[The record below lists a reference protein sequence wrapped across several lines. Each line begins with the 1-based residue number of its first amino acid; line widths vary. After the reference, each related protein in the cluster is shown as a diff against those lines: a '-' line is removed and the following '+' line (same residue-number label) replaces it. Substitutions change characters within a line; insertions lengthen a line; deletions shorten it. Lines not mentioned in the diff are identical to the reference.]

1 MPDTNKVFQ
10 TRIQLKYDTYENWI
24 AADPILKKGEMAIAT
39 IPKGNTTSK
48 LQNLPN
54 VVLKIGDGTSR
65 YSILPFVSGLAADV
79 YGWAKAET
87 KPSYTASEITG
98 LQDAIEQYSDY
109 DTNTQYRIVQV
120 VDEKKVAIPGKYQLQ
135 SKELSGDW
143 QNVTDPEGNTD
154 SLIDVTDAFGR
165 IATLETT
172 IEGLT
177 GGAGSIASQIDAAI
191 KKLNATISNRTNEN
205 AVNADGL
212 DVTIVQENGTLKSV
226 TATIKEG
233 TYDAAGAASA
243 VLGKDTDAVGAATVH
258 GANKAAAA
266 AQAKAEEAA
275 TAAAQ
280 EVTDRE
286 AAIARLSYT
295 GYDAGVADNSET
307 ISFVGEISE
316 ANGVVSATRRD
327 LKFKTAYNS
336 ENNKVATEADVKAVV
351 DKFSKSLTYKGMLDE
366 LPTDVSGYKAGDVII
381 VKTLEYIFDG
391 TKFDQ
396 FGDEGIA
403 DAVKTSLTSDPQPG
417 ATNKTITSIV
427 QTNGMVTAT
436 YDEISISGD
445 QVKLDKEGGTPG
457 EKETLTERL
466 TSIKKGASA
475 EVTALA
481 QRVNANAAAIET
493 LNGGVEV
500 ANSVDKKINDKV
512 VSLVSTVSQDAAKAN
527 GQLALTIV
535 QENGTLKS
543 VSGSIKAGTYDVAGA
558 AATVL
563 GKDTDTAENKT
574 VYGAFAAAATAQTS
588 ADNAASAITKLTSD
602 GAVAT
607 ETQPNGQFGV
617 LTQVRQTNGA
627 ISKGAEVMLHKVAA
641 SGKINDLDQE
651 IGANNKPVW
660 IVFDCGSATE
670 VM

>member
-39 IPKGNTTSK
+39 IPEGNTTSK

-54 VVLKIGDGTSR
+54 VVLKIGDGASK

-79 YGWAKAET
+79 YNWAKADT
-87 KPSYTASEITG
+87 KPSYAASEITG
-98 LQDAIEQYSDY
+98 LQAAIEQYSDY
-109 DTNTQYRIVQV
+109 DTNTQYRIVQAV
-120 VDEKKVAIPGKYQLQ
+120 NEKKVAIPGKYQLQ
-135 SKELSGDW
+135 SKELDGDW
-143 QNVTDPEGNTD
+143 QNVTD

-172 IEGLT
+172 VEGLT

-191 KKLNATISNRTNEN
+191 KKLHATVSNRTDEN

-233 TYDAAGAASA
+233 TYDAAGAA
-243 VLGKDTDAVGAATVH
+243 ATVKGKSTDTAAENTVF
-258 GANKAAAA
+258 GAKAAAAA

-280 EVTDRE
+280 EVTDRK
-286 AAIARLSYT
+286 AAITNLSYT
-295 GYDAGVADNSET
+295 GYDAGVADKSEI

-316 ANGVVSATRRD
+316 ANGIVSATKRD

-351 DKFSKSLTYKGMLDE
+351 DQFSKSLTYKGMLDE
-366 LPTDVSGYKAGDVII
+366 LPTDVSGYKTGDVII
-381 VKTLEYIFDG
+381 VGKLEYIFDG

-403 DAVKTSLTSDPQPG
+403 DAVKKSLTSDAQSG

-445 QVKLDKEGGTPG
+445 QVKLDKEGGTAG

-466 TSIKKGASA
+466 ASIKNDASTD
-475 EVTALA
+475 VTALEEK
-481 QRVNANAAAIET
+481 VTANTTAIGV
-493 LNGGVEV
+493 LNGGVETV
-500 ANSVDKKINDKV
+500 GSVDKKINDKV
-512 VSLVSTVSQDAAKAN
+512 KDLASTVSQDAAEAN
-527 GQLALTIV
+527 GQLALTVV

-543 VSGSIKAGTYDVAGA
+543 VSGSIKAGTYDAAGA
-558 AATVL
+558 AAAVL
-563 GKDTDTAENKT
+563 GEASHTAENKT
-574 VYGAFAAAATAQTS
+574 VYGAFAAAAAAQKT

-607 ETQPNGQFGV
+607 ETQTNGKFGV
-617 LTQVRQTNGA
+617 LTQVKQTNGA

-651 IGANNKPVW
+651 IGANDKPVW

>member
-39 IPKGNTTSK
+39 IPEGNTTSK

-54 VVLKIGDGTSR
+54 VVLKIGDGANK

-79 YGWAKAET
+79 YSWAKAAT
-87 KPSYTASEITG
+87 KPSYAASEITG
-98 LQDAIEQYSDY
+98 LQAAIEQYSDY
-109 DTNTQYRIVQV
+109 DTNTQYRIVQAV
-120 VDEKKVAIPGKYQLQ
+120 NEEKVAIPGKYQLQ
-135 SKELSGDW
+135 SKELGGDW
-143 QNVTDPEGNTD
+143 QNVTD

-172 IEGLT
+172 IAGLT

-205 AVNADGL
+205 VVNADGL
-212 DVTIVQENGTLKSV
+212 DVTIVQENGALKSV

-275 TAAAQ
+275 TAVAQ
-280 EVTDRE
+280 EVTDRK
-286 AAIARLSYT
+286 AAITNLSYT
-295 GYDAGVADNSET
+295 GYDAGVADNSDT

-316 ANGVVSATRRD
+316 ANGIISATKRD

-351 DKFSKSLTYKGMLDE
+351 DKFSKSLTYKGMLNE

-403 DAVKTSLTSDPQPG
+403 DAVKKSLSSAAQPG

-445 QVKLDKEGGTPG
+445 QVKLNKEGGAAG

-466 TSIKKGASA
+466 TSIKEGASA
-475 EVTALA
+475 EVTALEEK
-481 QRVNANAAAIET
+481 VTANTTAINV
-493 LNGGVEV
+493 LNGDVETV
-500 ANSVDKKINDKV
+500 GSVDKKINDKV
-512 VSLVSTVSQDAAKAN
+512 IGLVSTVSQDAAEAN
-527 GQLALTIV
+527 GQLTLTVV
-535 QENGTLKS
+535 QNNGTLES
-543 VSGSIKAGTYDVAGA
+543 VSGSIKANTYDTYGA
-558 AATVL
+558 AAAVL
-563 GKDTDTAENKT
+563 GEASNTAENKT
-574 VYGAFAAAATAQTS
+574 VYGAFAAAAAAQKT

-607 ETQPNGQFGV
+607 ETQTNGKFGV
-617 LTQVRQTNGA
+617 LTQVKQTNGA

-651 IGANNKPVW
+651 IGANDKPVW

>member
-39 IPKGNTTSK
+39 IPEGNTTSK

-54 VVLKIGDGTSR
+54 VVLKIGDGANK
-65 YSILPFVSGLAADV
+65 YSVLPFVSGLAADV
-79 YGWAKAET
+79 YSWAKAST
-87 KPSYTASEITG
+87 KPSYAASEITG
-98 LQDAIEQYSDY
+98 LQAAIEQYSDY
-109 DTNTQYRIVQV
+109 DTNTQYRIVQAV
-120 VDEKKVAIPGKYQLQ
+120 NEEKVAIPGKYQLQ

-143 QNVTDPEGNTD
+143 QNVTD

-172 IEGLT
+172 IAGLT

-212 DVTIVQENGTLKSV
+212 DVTIVQENGALKSV

-233 TYDAAGAASA
+233 TYDAAGAAAA
-243 VLGKDTDAVGAATVH
+243 VKGESTDTATENTVFGAKA
-258 GANKAAAA
+258 AAAA

-280 EVTDRE
+280 EVTDRK
-286 AAIARLSYT
+286 AAITNLSYT
-295 GYDAGVADNSET
+295 GYDAGVADNSDT

-316 ANGVVSATRRD
+316 ANGIISATKRD

-366 LPTDVSGYKAGDVII
+366 LPTDVSGYKTGDVII

-403 DAVKTSLTSDPQPG
+403 DAVKKSLTSDPQSG

-445 QVKLDKEGGTPG
+445 QVQVPKADGTEGT
-457 EKETLTERL
+457 ETLNARL
-466 TSIKKGASA
+466 DAIKDGASA
-475 EVTALA
+475 DVSKLA
-481 QRVNANAAAIET
+481 QKVNANTAAIET

-512 VSLVSTVSQDAAKAN
+512 IGLVSTVSQDAAEAN
-527 GQLALTIV
+527 GQLALTVV

-543 VSGSIKAGTYDVAGA
+543 VSGSIKAGTYDAAGA
-558 AATVL
+558 AAAVL
-563 GKDTDTAENKT
+563 GEVSNTAENKT
-574 VYGAFAAAATAQTS
+574 VYGAFAAAAAAQET

-602 GAVAT
+602 GAIAT
-607 ETQPNGQFGV
+607 ETQTNGQFGV
-617 LTQVRQTNGA
+617 LTQVKQTNGA

>member
-39 IPKGNTTSK
+39 IPEGNTTSK

-54 VVLKIGDGTSR
+54 VVLKIGDGASK

-79 YGWAKAET
+79 YSWAKAAT
-87 KPSYTASEITG
+87 KPSYAASEISG
-98 LQDAIEQYSDY
+98 LQAAIEQYSDY
-109 DTNTQYRIVQV
+109 DTNTQYKIVQAV
-120 VDEKKVAIPGKYQLQ
+120 NEKKVAIPGKYQLQ
-135 SKELSGDW
+135 SKELDGEW
-143 QNVTDPEGNTD
+143 QNVTD

-172 IEGLT
+172 VEGLT

-191 KKLNATISNRTNEN
+191 KKLHATVSNRTNEN

-233 TYDAAGAASA
+233 TYDAAGAAAA
-243 VLGKDTDAVGAATVH
+243 VLGKDSDTAGASTVF

-266 AQAKAEEAA
+266 AQTKANEAA
-275 TAAAQ
+275 AAAAQ
-280 EVTDRE
+280 EATDRA
-286 AAIARLSYT
+286 AAISKLSYT
-295 GYDAGVADNSET
+295 GYEAGDADNSET

-316 ANGVVSATRRD
+316 ANGVISATKRD

-351 DKFSKSLTYKGMLDE
+351 DQFSKSLTYKGMLNK
-366 LPTDVSGYKAGDVII
+366 LPTDVSGYKTGDVII
-381 VKTLEYIFDG
+381 VGTLEYIFDG

-396 FGDEGIA
+396 FGDEGVA
-403 DAVKTSLTSDPQPG
+403 DAVKKSLTSTAQEGTSDE
-417 ATNKTITSIV
+417 TITSIV

-436 YDEISISGD
+436 RSKISISGD
-445 QVKLDKEGGTPG
+445 QVKLDKEGSTEG

-466 TSIKKGASA
+466 ASIKNGASA
-475 EVTALA
+475 DVTALEEK
-481 QRVNANAAAIET
+481 VTANKADIDILKGDVET
-493 LNGGVEV
+493 VG
-500 ANSVDKKINDKV
+500 SVDKKIHDKV
-512 VSLVSTVSQDAAKAN
+512 VDLVSTVSQDAAEAN
-527 GQLALTIV
+527 GQLTLTVV

-543 VSGSIKAGTYDVAGA
+543 VSGSIKAGTYDAAGA
-558 AATVL
+558 AAAVL
-563 GKDTDTAENKT
+563 GKDSDTAENKT
-574 VYGAFAAAATAQTS
+574 VYGAFVAAATAQKS

-607 ETQPNGQFGV
+607 ETQTNGKFGV
-617 LTQVRQTNGA
+617 LTQVKQTNGA

-651 IGANNKPVW
+651 IGANDKPVW

>member
-24 AADPILKKGEMAIAT
+24 AANPILKKGEMAIAT
-39 IPKGNTTSK
+39 VDSGVQSMT
-48 LQNLPN
+48 NLPN
-54 VVLKIGDGTSR
+54 IVLKVGDGASH
-65 YSILPFVSGLAADV
+65 YNNLKFVSALAADV
-79 YGWAKAET
+79 HGWAKAEK
-87 KPSYTASEITG
+87 KPVYAASEITG
-98 LQDAIEQYSDY
+98 LQEAIEQYSDY
-109 DTNTQYRIVQV
+109 DTNTQYRIVQAV
-120 VDEKKVAIPGKYQLQ
+120 NEEKVAIPGKYQLQ

-143 QNVTDPEGNTD
+143 QNVTD

-212 DVTIVQENGTLKSV
+212 DVTIVQENGALKSV

-233 TYDAAGAASA
+233 TYDAAGAAAA
-243 VLGKDTDAVGAATVH
+243 VKGESTDTATENTVFGAKA
-258 GANKAAAA
+258 AAAA

-275 TAAAQ
+275 TAVAQ
-280 EVTDRE
+280 EVTDRQ
-286 AAIARLSYT
+286 AAITNLSYT

-316 ANGVVSATRRD
+316 ANGIVSATKRD

-351 DKFSKSLTYKGMLDE
+351 EKFSKSLTYKGMLNG
-366 LPTDVSGYKAGDVII
+366 LPTDVSGYKTGDVII
-381 VKTLEYIFDG
+381 VDKLEYIFDG

-403 DAVKTSLTSDPQPG
+403 DAVKKSLTSEAQSG

-445 QVKLDKEGGTPG
+445 QVQVPKADGTEGT
-457 EKETLTERL
+457 ETLNARL
-466 TSIKKGASA
+466 DAIKAGASA
-475 EVTALA
+475 DVTALEGKIT
-481 QRVNANAAAIET
+481 ANTTAINV
-493 LNGGVEV
+493 LNGTVETV
-500 ANSVDKKINDKV
+500 GSVDKKINDKIV
-512 VSLVSTVSQDAAKAN
+512 GLVSTVSQDAAEAN

-543 VSGSIKAGTYDVAGA
+543 VSGSIKAGTYDAAGA
-558 AATVL
+558 AAAVL
-563 GKDTDTAENKT
+563 GEVSNTAENKT
-574 VYGAFAAAATAQTS
+574 VYGAFAAAAAAQRS

-607 ETQPNGQFGV
+607 ETQTNGQFGV
-617 LTQVRQTNGA
+617 LTQVKQTNGA

>member
-39 IPKGNTTSK
+39 IPEGNTTSK

-54 VVLKIGDGTSR
+54 VVLKIGDGANK

-79 YGWAKAET
+79 YSWAKAST
-87 KPSYTASEITG
+87 KPSYAASEITG
-98 LQDAIEQYSDY
+98 LQEAIEQYSDY

-120 VDEKKVAIPGKYQLQ
+120 VNEEKVAIPGKYQLQ

-143 QNVTDPEGNTD
+143 QNVAD

-212 DVTIVQENGTLKSV
+212 DVTIIQENGALKSV

-233 TYDAAGAASA
+233 TYDAAGAAAA
-243 VLGKDTDAVGAATVH
+243 VKGESTDTANENTVFGAKA
-258 GANKAAAA
+258 AAAA

-275 TAAAQ
+275 TAVAQ
-280 EVTDRE
+280 EVTDRK
-286 AAIARLSYT
+286 AAITNLSYT
-295 GYDAGVADNSET
+295 GYDAGVADNSDT

-316 ANGVVSATRRD
+316 ANGIISATKRD

-336 ENNKVATEADVKAVV
+336 EKNKVATEADVKAVV
-351 DKFSKSLTYKGMLDE
+351 DQFSKSLTYKGMLDE
-366 LPTDVSGYKAGDVII
+366 LPTDVSGYKTGDVII

-403 DAVKTSLTSDPQPG
+403 DTVKKSLTSDPQPG

-445 QVKLDKEGGTPG
+445 QVQVPKADGTEGT
-457 EKETLTERL
+457 ETLNARL
-466 TSIKKGASA
+466 DAIKAGASA
-475 EVTALA
+475 DVTALEEK
-481 QRVNANAAAIET
+481 VTANTTAINV
-493 LNGGVEV
+493 LNGDVETV
-500 ANSVDKKINDKV
+500 GSVDKKINDKV
-512 VSLVSTVSQDAAKAN
+512 IGLVSTVSQDAAEAN
-527 GQLALTIV
+527 GQLALTVV
-535 QENGTLKS
+535 QNNGTLES
-543 VSGSIKAGTYDVAGA
+543 VSGSIKANTYDTYGA
-558 AATVL
+558 AAAVL
-563 GKDTDTAENKT
+563 GEVSNTAENKT
-574 VYGAFAAAATAQTS
+574 VYGAFAAAAAAQKT

-607 ETQPNGQFGV
+607 ETQPNGKFGV
-617 LTQVRQTNGA
+617 LTQVKQTHGA

>member
-39 IPKGNTTSK
+39 IPEGNTTSK

-54 VVLKIGDGTSR
+54 VVLKIGDGASK

-79 YGWAKAET
+79 YKWAKADT
-87 KPSYTASEITG
+87 KPSYAASEITG
-98 LQDAIEQYSDY
+98 LQAAIEQYSDY
-109 DTNTQYRIVQV
+109 DTNTQYRIVQAV
-120 VDEKKVAIPGKYQLQ
+120 NEKKVAIPGKYQLQ
-135 SKELSGDW
+135 SKELDGDW
-143 QNVTDPEGNTD
+143 QNVTD

-172 IEGLT
+172 VEGLT
-177 GGAGSIASQIDAAI
+177 GGASSIASQIDAAI
-191 KKLNATISNRTNEN
+191 KKLHATVSNRTDEN

-233 TYDAAGAASA
+233 TYDAAGAA
-243 VLGKDTDAVGAATVH
+243 ATVKGKSTDTAAENTVF
-258 GANKAAAA
+258 GAKAAAAA

-280 EVTDRE
+280 EVTDRK
-286 AAIARLSYT
+286 AAITNLSYT
-295 GYDAGVADNSET
+295 GYDAGVADKSEI

-316 ANGVVSATRRD
+316 ANGIVSATKRD

-351 DKFSKSLTYKGMLDE
+351 DQFSKSLTYKGMLDE
-366 LPTDVSGYKAGDVII
+366 LPTDVSGYKTGDVII
-381 VKTLEYIFDG
+381 VGKLEYIFDG

-403 DAVKTSLTSDPQPG
+403 DAVKKSLTSNAQSG

-445 QVKLDKEGGTPG
+445 QVKLNKEGGTAD

-466 TSIKKGASA
+466 ASIKNGASA
-475 EVTALA
+475 DVTALEEK
-481 QRVNANAAAIET
+481 VTANTTAIGV
-493 LNGGVEV
+493 LNGGVETV
-500 ANSVDKKINDKV
+500 GSVDKKINDKV
-512 VSLVSTVSQDAAKAN
+512 KDLASTVSQDAAEAN
-527 GQLALTIV
+527 GQLALTVV

-543 VSGSIKAGTYDVAGA
+543 VSGSIKAGTYDAAGA
-558 AATVL
+558 AAAVL
-563 GKDTDTAENKT
+563 GEASHTAENKT
-574 VYGAFAAAATAQTS
+574 VYGAFAAAAAAQKTAN
-588 ADNAASAITKLTSD
+588 NAASAITKLTSD

-607 ETQPNGQFGV
+607 ETQTNGKFGV
-617 LTQVRQTNGA
+617 LTQVKQTNGA

-651 IGANNKPVW
+651 IGANDKPVW

>member
-39 IPKGNTTSK
+39 IPEGNTTSK

-54 VVLKIGDGTSR
+54 VVLKIGDGANK

-79 YGWAKAET
+79 YSWAKAST
-87 KPSYTASEITG
+87 KPSYAASEITG
-98 LQDAIEQYSDY
+98 LQEAIEQYSDY
-109 DTNTQYRIVQV
+109 DTNTQYRIVQAV
-120 VDEKKVAIPGKYQLQ
+120 NEEKVAIPGKYQLQ

-143 QNVTDPEGNTD
+143 QNVTD

-205 AVNADGL
+205 VVNADGL

-233 TYDAAGAASA
+233 TYDAAGAAAA
-243 VLGKDTDAVGAATVH
+243 VKGESTDTATENTVFGAKA
-258 GANKAAAA
+258 AAAA

-286 AAIARLSYT
+286 AAITNLRYT

-316 ANGVVSATRRD
+316 ANGIVSATKRD

-403 DAVKTSLTSDPQPG
+403 DAVKTSLTSGAQPG

-445 QVKLDKEGGTPG
+445 QVKLDKEGGAAG

-466 TSIKKGASA
+466 TSIKEGAST

-481 QRVNANAAAIET
+481 QKVNANTAAIET

-500 ANSVDKKINDKV
+500 ADSVAKKINDKV
-512 VSLVSTVSQDAAKAN
+512 VGLVSTVSQDAAEAN

-543 VSGSIKAGTYDVAGA
+543 VSGSIKANTYDTYGA

-563 GKDTDTAENKT
+563 GEASNTAENKT
-574 VYGAFAAAATAQTS
+574 VYGAFAAAAAAQ
-588 ADNAASAITKLTSD
+588 AKAEEAASAITKLTSD

-607 ETQPNGQFGV
+607 ETQPNGKFGV

>member
-24 AADPILKKGEMAIAT
+24 AANPILKKGEMAIAT
-39 IPKGNTTSK
+39 IPEGNTTSK

-54 VVLKIGDGTSR
+54 VVLKIGDGASH
-65 YSILPFVSGLAADV
+65 YNDLKFVSALAADV
-79 YGWAKAET
+79 YSWAKAET
-87 KPSYTASEITG
+87 KPTYAASEITG
-98 LQDAIEQYSDY
+98 LQEAIEKYSDY
-109 DTNTQYRIVQV
+109 DTNTQYRIVQAV
-120 VDEKKVAIPGKYQLQ
+120 NEEKVAIPGKYQLQ

-143 QNVTDPEGNTD
+143 QNVTD

-172 IEGLT
+172 IAGLT

-212 DVTIVQENGTLKSV
+212 DVTIVQENGALKSV

-233 TYDAAGAASA
+233 TYDAAGAAAA
-243 VLGKDTDAVGAATVH
+243 VKGESTDTATENTVFGAKA
-258 GANKAAAA
+258 AAAA

-275 TAAAQ
+275 TAVAQ
-280 EVTDRE
+280 EVTDRQ
-286 AAIARLSYT
+286 AAITNLSYT
-295 GYDAGVADNSET
+295 GYEAGVADNSET

-316 ANGVVSATRRD
+316 ANGLVSATKRD

-403 DAVKTSLTSDPQPG
+403 DAVKTSLTSEAQSG

-445 QVKLDKEGGTPG
+445 QVQVPKADGTEGT
-457 EKETLTERL
+457 ETLNARL
-466 TSIKKGASA
+466 DAIKAGASA
-475 EVTALA
+475 DVTALEGKIT
-481 QRVNANAAAIET
+481 ANTTAINV
-493 LNGGVEV
+493 LNGTVETV
-500 ANSVDKKINDKV
+500 GSVDKKINDKIV
-512 VSLVSTVSQDAAKAN
+512 GLVSTVSQDAAEAN

-543 VSGSIKAGTYDVAGA
+543 VSGSIKAGTYDAAGA
-558 AATVL
+558 AAAVL
-563 GKDTDTAENKT
+563 GEVSNTAENKT
-574 VYGAFAAAATAQTS
+574 VYGAFAAAAAAQRS

-607 ETQPNGQFGV
+607 ETQTNGQFGV
-617 LTQVRQTNGA
+617 LTQVKQTNGA

>member
-1 MPDTNKVFQ
+1 MPDINKVFQ

-24 AADPILKKGEMAIAT
+24 AANPILKKGEMAIAT
-39 IPKGNTTSK
+39 VDSGVQSMT
-48 LQNLPN
+48 NLPN
-54 VVLKIGDGTSR
+54 IVLKVGDGTSH
-65 YSILPFVSGLAADV
+65 YNDLKFVSALAADV
-79 YGWAKAET
+79 HGWAKANT

-98 LQDAIEQYSDY
+98 LQEAIEQYSDY

-135 SKELSGDW
+135 SKELGGDW
-143 QNVTDPEGNTD
+143 QNVTDSEGNT

-177 GGAGSIASQIDAAI
+177 GGAGSIANQIKAAI
-191 KKLNATISNRTNEN
+191 TK
-205 AVNADGL
+205 
-212 DVTIVQENGTLKSV
+212 
-226 TATIKEG
+226 
-233 TYDAAGAASA
+233 
-243 VLGKDTDAVGAATVH
+243 
-258 GANKAAAA
+258 
-266 AQAKAEEAA
+266 
-275 TAAAQ
+275 
-280 EVTDRE
+280 
-286 AAIARLSYT
+286 LSYT

-316 ANGVVSATRRD
+316 ANGIVSATKRD
-327 LKFKTAYNS
+327 LKFKTAYDS

-351 DKFSKSLTYKGMLDE
+351 DQFSKSLTYKGMLDE
-366 LPTDVSGYKAGDVII
+366 LPTDVSGYKTGDVII

-396 FGDEGIA
+396 FGNEGIA
-403 DAVKTSLTSDPQPG
+403 DIVKKSLTSDPQPG
-417 ATNKTITSIV
+417 DTNKTITSIV

-445 QVKLDKEGGTPG
+445 QVKLNKEDGAAG
-457 EKETLTERL
+457 EKETLNVRL
-466 TSIKKGASA
+466 
-475 EVTALA
+475 
-481 QRVNANAAAIET
+481 NA
-493 LNGGVEV
+493 
-500 ANSVDKKINDKV
+500 
-512 VSLVSTVSQDAAKAN
+512 
-527 GQLALTIV
+527 
-535 QENGTLKS
+535 
-543 VSGSIKAGTYDVAGA
+543 IKAGVAAVKGES
-558 AATVL
+558 
-563 GKDTDTAENKT
+563 TDTAENKT
-574 VYGAFAAAATAQTS
+574 VYGAFAAAAAAQKT

-607 ETQPNGQFGV
+607 EIQPNGKFGV
-617 LTQVRQTNGA
+617 LTQVKQTHGA

>member
-24 AADPILKKGEMAIAT
+24 AANPILKKGEMAIAT
-39 IPKGNTTSK
+39 VDSGVQSMT
-48 LQNLPN
+48 NLPN
-54 VVLKIGDGTSR
+54 IVLKVGDGTSH
-65 YSILPFVSGLAADV
+65 YNDLKFVSALAADV
-79 YGWAKAET
+79 HGWAKANT
-87 KPSYTASEITG
+87 KPVYAASEITG
-98 LQDAIEQYSDY
+98 LQEAIEQYSDY
-109 DTNTQYRIVQV
+109 DTNTQYRIIQV
-120 VDEKKVAIPGKYQLQ
+120 VNEKKEAIPGKYQLQ

-143 QNVTDPEGNTD
+143 QNVTDPEGNVT

-177 GGAGSIASQIDAAI
+177 GGAGSIANQIA
-191 KKLNATISNRTNEN
+191 
-205 AVNADGL
+205 
-212 DVTIVQENGTLKSV
+212 
-226 TATIKEG
+226 
-233 TYDAAGAASA
+233 
-243 VLGKDTDAVGAATVH
+243 
-258 GANKAAAA
+258 
-266 AQAKAEEAA
+266 
-275 TAAAQ
+275 
-280 EVTDRE
+280 

-316 ANGVVSATRRD
+316 ANGVVSATKRD

-336 ENNKVATEADVKAVV
+336 KNNKVATEADVKEVV
-351 DKFSKSLTYKGMLDE
+351 EQFSKSLTYKGMLNN
-366 LPTDVSGYKAGDVII
+366 LPTDVSGYKTGDVII
-381 VKTLEYIFDG
+381 VGKLEYIFDG

-403 DAVKTSLTSDPQPG
+403 DTVKKSLTSEAQPG

-436 YDEISISGD
+436 YDEISIPGT
-445 QVKLDKEGGTPG
+445 QVQVPKADGTEGT
-457 EKETLTERL
+457 
-466 TSIKKGASA
+466 
-475 EVTALA
+475 
-481 QRVNANAAAIET
+481 ET
-493 LNGGVEV
+493 LN
-500 ANSVDKKINDKV
+500 AR
-512 VSLVSTVSQDAAKAN
+512 LDA
-527 GQLALTIV
+527 
-535 QENGTLKS
+535 
-543 VSGSIKAGTYDVAGA
+543 IKAGVAA
-558 AATVL
+558 VL
-563 GKDTDTAENKT
+563 GEVSDTTENKT
-574 VYGAFAAAATAQTS
+574 VYGAFAAAAAAQTS

-607 ETQPNGQFGV
+607 ETQPNGKFGV
-617 LTQVRQTNGA
+617 LTQVKQTHGA

>member
-24 AADPILKKGEMAIAT
+24 AANPILKKGEMAIAT
-39 IPKGNTTSK
+39 IPEGNTTSK

-54 VVLKIGDGTSR
+54 VVLKIGDGTNK

-79 YGWAKAET
+79 YSWAKAST
-87 KPSYTASEITG
+87 KPSYAASEITG
-98 LQDAIEQYSDY
+98 LQAAIEQYSDY
-109 DTNTQYRIVQV
+109 DTNTQYRIVQA

-135 SKELSGDW
+135 SKELGGDW
-143 QNVTDPEGNTD
+143 QNVTD

-172 IEGLT
+172 IAGLT

-212 DVTIVQENGTLKSV
+212 DVTIVQENGALKSV

-275 TAAAQ
+275 TAVAQ
-280 EVTDRE
+280 EVTDRQ
-286 AAIARLSYT
+286 AAITNLSYT
-295 GYDAGVADNSET
+295 GYIAGVADNSET

-316 ANGVVSATRRD
+316 ANGVVSATKRD

-366 LPTDVSGYKAGDVII
+366 LPTDVSGYKTGDVII

-403 DAVKTSLTSDPQPG
+403 DSVKKSLSSAAQPG

-466 TSIKKGASA
+466 TSIKEGASA
-475 EVTALA
+475 EVTALEEK
-481 QRVNANAAAIET
+481 VTANTTAINV
-493 LNGGVEV
+493 LNGDVETV
-500 ANSVDKKINDKV
+500 GSVDKKINDKV
-512 VSLVSTVSQDAAKAN
+512 IGLVSTVSQDAAEAN
-527 GQLALTIV
+527 GQLALTVV

-543 VSGSIKAGTYDVAGA
+543 VSGSIKAGTYDAAGA
-558 AATVL
+558 AAAVL
-563 GKDTDTAENKT
+563 GEVSNTAENKT
-574 VYGAFAAAATAQTS
+574 VYGAFAAAAAAQKT

-607 ETQPNGQFGV
+607 ETQTNGQFGV
-617 LTQVRQTNGA
+617 LTQVKQTNGA

>member
-39 IPKGNTTSK
+39 IPEGNTTSK

-54 VVLKIGDGTSR
+54 VVLKIGDGANK

-79 YGWAKAET
+79 YSWAKAST
-87 KPSYTASEITG
+87 KPSYAASEITG
-98 LQDAIEQYSDY
+98 LQEAIEQYSDY
-109 DTNTQYRIVQV
+109 DTNTQYRIVQAV
-120 VDEKKVAIPGKYQLQ
+120 NEEKVAIPGKYQLQ

-143 QNVTDPEGNTD
+143 QNVTD

-177 GGAGSIASQIDAAI
+177 GGAGSIASQINAAI

-233 TYDAAGAASA
+233 TYDAAGAASD
-243 VLGKDTDAVGAATVH
+243 VLGKDSDAAGAATVY

-316 ANGVVSATRRD
+316 ANGVVSATKRD

-351 DKFSKSLTYKGMLDE
+351 DKFSKSLTYKGMLDK

-381 VKTLEYIFDG
+381 VDKLEYIFDG

-403 DAVKTSLTSDPQPG
+403 DAVKKSLTSEAQPG

-445 QVKLDKEGGTPG
+445 QVKLDKEGGAAG

-466 TSIKKGASA
+466 TSIKEGASA

-481 QRVNANAAAIET
+481 QRVNANTTAINV
-493 LNGGVEV
+493 LNGDVETV
-500 ANSVDKKINDKV
+500 GSVDKKINDKV
-512 VSLVSTVSQDAAKAN
+512 KGLVSTVSQDAAEAN
-527 GQLALTIV
+527 GQLALTVV
-535 QENGTLKS
+535 QENGTLTS
-543 VSGSIKAGTYDVAGA
+543 VSGSIKAGTYDAAGA
-558 AATVL
+558 AAAVL
-563 GKDTDTAENKT
+563 GGSTDTAENKT
-574 VYGAFAAAATAQTS
+574 VYGAFAAAAAAQSS

>member
-39 IPKGNTTSK
+39 IPEGNTTSK

-54 VVLKIGDGTSR
+54 VVLKIGDGASK

-79 YGWAKAET
+79 YSWAKADT
-87 KPSYTASEITG
+87 KPSYAASEITG
-98 LQDAIEQYSDY
+98 LQAAIEQYSDY
-109 DTNTQYRIVQV
+109 DTNTQYKIVQATN
-120 VDEKKVAIPGKYQLQ
+120 EKKVAIPGKYQLQ
-135 SKELSGDW
+135 SKELGGDW
-143 QNVTDPEGNTD
+143 QNVTD

-172 IEGLT
+172 VEGLT
-177 GGAGSIASQIDAAI
+177 GGAGSIASQIDTAI
-191 KKLNATISNRTNEN
+191 KKLNATVSNRTNEN

-233 TYDAAGAASA
+233 TYDVAGAAAA
-243 VLGKDTDAVGAATVH
+243 VKGESTDTAAENTVFGAKA
-258 GANKAAAA
+258 AAAA

-280 EVTDRE
+280 EVTDRK
-286 AAIARLSYT
+286 AAITKLSYT
-295 GYDAGVADNSET
+295 GYDAGVADKSET

-316 ANGVVSATRRD
+316 ANGIISATKRD

-351 DKFSKSLTYKGMLDE
+351 DQFSKSLTYKGMLNE
-366 LPTDVSGYKAGDVII
+366 LPTDVSDYKTGDVII
-381 VKTLEYIFDG
+381 VGKLEYIFDG

-403 DAVKTSLTSDPQPG
+403 DAVKKSLTSDAQSG

-445 QVKLDKEGGTPG
+445 QVKLDKEGGTTG

-466 TSIKKGASA
+466 TSIKNGASA
-475 EVTALA
+475 DVTALEEK
-481 QRVNANAAAIET
+481 VTANKTAIDV
-493 LNGGVEV
+493 LNGTVET
-500 ANSVDKKINDKV
+500 AGSVDKKINDKV
-512 VSLVSTVSQDAAKAN
+512 VGLVSTVSQDAAEAN
-527 GQLALTIV
+527 GQLTLTVV

-543 VSGSIKAGTYDVAGA
+543 VSGSIKADTYDAAGA
-558 AATVL
+558 AAAVL
-563 GKDTDTAENKT
+563 GEASHTAKNKT
-574 VYGAFAAAATAQTS
+574 VYGAFAAAAAAQKT

-607 ETQPNGQFGV
+607 ETQTNGKFGV
-617 LTQVRQTNGA
+617 LTQVKQTNGA

-651 IGANNKPVW
+651 IGANDKPVW

>member
-39 IPKGNTTSK
+39 IPEGNTTSK

-54 VVLKIGDGTSR
+54 VVLKIGDGASK

-79 YGWAKAET
+79 YSWAKAPT
-87 KPSYTASEITG
+87 KPSYAASEITG
-98 LQDAIEQYSDY
+98 LQAAIEQYSDY
-109 DTNTQYRIVQV
+109 DTNTQYRIVQAV
-120 VDEKKVAIPGKYQLQ
+120 NEEKDAIPGKYQLQ
-135 SKELSGDW
+135 SKELGGDW
-143 QNVTDPEGNTD
+143 QNVTD

-172 IEGLT
+172 IAGLT

-205 AVNADGL
+205 VVNADGL
-212 DVTIVQENGTLKSV
+212 DVTIVQENGALKSV

-275 TAAAQ
+275 TAVAQ
-280 EVTDRE
+280 EVTDRK
-286 AAIARLSYT
+286 AAISNLSYT
-295 GYDAGVADNSET
+295 GYVAGVADNSET

-316 ANGVVSATRRD
+316 ANGVVSATKRD

-366 LPTDVSGYKAGDVII
+366 LPTDVSGYKTGDVII

-403 DAVKTSLTSDPQPG
+403 DAVKKSLTSDPQPG

-445 QVKLDKEGGTPG
+445 QVQVPKADGTEGT
-457 EKETLTERL
+457 ETLNVRL
-466 TSIKKGASA
+466 NAIKNDASA
-475 EVTALA
+475 NVTALEEKIT
-481 QRVNANAAAIET
+481 ANTTAINV
-493 LNGGVEV
+493 LNGDVETV
-500 ANSVDKKINDKV
+500 GSVDKKINDKV
-512 VSLVSTVSQDAAKAN
+512 KGLVSTVSQDAAEAN
-527 GQLALTIV
+527 GQLALTVV
-535 QENGTLKS
+535 QENGTLTS
-543 VSGSIKAGTYDVAGA
+543 VSGSIKAGTYDAAGA
-558 AATVL
+558 AAAVL
-563 GKDTDTAENKT
+563 GETSDTAENKT
-574 VYGAFAAAATAQTS
+574 VYGAFAAAAAAQTS
-588 ADNAASAITKLTSD
+588 ADNAANAITKLTSD

-607 ETQPNGQFGV
+607 ETQTNGKFGV
-617 LTQVRQTNGA
+617 LTQVKQTNGA

>member
-39 IPKGNTTSK
+39 IPEGNTTSK

-54 VVLKIGDGTSR
+54 VVLKIGDGASK
-65 YSILPFVSGLAADV
+65 YSVLPFVSGLAADV
-79 YGWAKAET
+79 YGWAKAAT
-87 KPSYTASEITG
+87 KPSYAASEITG
-98 LQDAIEQYSDY
+98 LQAAIEQYSDY
-109 DTNTQYRIVQV
+109 DTNTQYRIVQAV
-120 VDEKKVAIPGKYQLQ
+120 NEKKVAIPGKYQLQ
-135 SKELSGDW
+135 SKELDGDW
-143 QNVTDPEGNTD
+143 QNVTD

-172 IEGLT
+172 VESLT
-177 GGAGSIASQIDAAI
+177 GGASSIASQIDAAI
-191 KKLNATISNRTNEN
+191 KKLHATVSNRTDEN

-233 TYDAAGAASA
+233 TYDAAGAA
-243 VLGKDTDAVGAATVH
+243 ATVKGKSTDTAAENTVF
-258 GANKAAAA
+258 GAKAAAAA

-280 EVTDRE
+280 EVTDRK
-286 AAIARLSYT
+286 AAITNLSYT
-295 GYDAGVADNSET
+295 GYDAGVADKSEI

-316 ANGVVSATRRD
+316 ANGIVSATKRD

-351 DKFSKSLTYKGMLDE
+351 DQFSKSLTYKGMLNE
-366 LPTDVSGYKAGDVII
+366 LPTDVSGYKTGDVII
-381 VKTLEYIFDG
+381 VGKLEYIFDG

-403 DAVKTSLTSDPQPG
+403 DAVKKSLTSDAQSG

-445 QVKLDKEGGTPG
+445 QVKLDKEGGTAG

-466 TSIKKGASA
+466 ASIKNGAFA
-475 EVTALA
+475 DVTALEEKIT
-481 QRVNANAAAIET
+481 ANTTAIGV
-493 LNGGVEV
+493 LNGGVETV
-500 ANSVDKKINDKV
+500 GSVDKKINDKV
-512 VSLVSTVSQDAAKAN
+512 KDLASTVSQDAAEAN
-527 GQLALTIV
+527 GQLALTVV

-543 VSGSIKAGTYDVAGA
+543 VSGSIKAGTYDAAGA
-558 AATVL
+558 AAAVL
-563 GKDTDTAENKT
+563 GEASHTAENKT
-574 VYGAFAAAATAQTS
+574 VYGAFAAAAAAQKT

-607 ETQPNGQFGV
+607 ETQTNGKFGV
-617 LTQVRQTNGA
+617 LTQVKQTNGA

-651 IGANNKPVW
+651 IGANDKPVW

>member
-39 IPKGNTTSK
+39 IPEGNTTSK

-54 VVLKIGDGTSR
+54 VVLKIGDGTNK

-79 YGWAKAET
+79 YSWAKAST
-87 KPSYTASEITG
+87 KPSYAASEITG
-98 LQDAIEQYSDY
+98 LQEAIEQYSDY
-109 DTNTQYRIVQV
+109 DTNTQYRIVQAV
-120 VDEKKVAIPGKYQLQ
+120 NEEKVAIPGKYQLQ

-143 QNVTDPEGNTD
+143 QNVTD

-205 AVNADGL
+205 VVNADGL
-212 DVTIVQENGTLKSV
+212 DVTIVQENGALKSV

-280 EVTDRE
+280 EVIDRK
-286 AAIARLSYT
+286 AAITKLSYT

-366 LPTDVSGYKAGDVII
+366 LPTDVSGYKTGDVII

-403 DAVKTSLTSDPQPG
+403 DTVKKSLTSEAQPG

-445 QVKLDKEGGTPG
+445 QVKLNKEGGAAG

-466 TSIKKGASA
+466 TSIKEGASA
-475 EVTALA
+475 EVTALEEK
-481 QRVNANAAAIET
+481 VTANTTAINVLKGDVET
-493 LNGGVEV
+493 VG
-500 ANSVDKKINDKV
+500 SVDKKINDKV
-512 VSLVSTVSQDAAKAN
+512 IGLVSTVSQDAAEAN
-527 GQLALTIV
+527 GQLALTVV

-543 VSGSIKAGTYDVAGA
+543 VSGSIKADTYDTYGA
-558 AATVL
+558 AAAVL
-563 GKDTDTAENKT
+563 GEASNTAENKT
-574 VYGAFAAAATAQTS
+574 VYGAFAAAAAAQTS

-607 ETQPNGQFGV
+607 ETQTNGKFGV
-617 LTQVRQTNGA
+617 LTQVKQTNGA

>member
-39 IPKGNTTSK
+39 IPEGNTTSK

-54 VVLKIGDGTSR
+54 VVLKIGDGANK

-79 YGWAKAET
+79 YSWAKAAT
-87 KPSYTASEITG
+87 KPSYAASEITG
-98 LQDAIEQYSDY
+98 LQEAIEQYSDY

-120 VDEKKVAIPGKYQLQ
+120 VNEEKVAIPGKYQLQ

-143 QNVTDPEGNTD
+143 QNVTD

-205 AVNADGL
+205 VVNADGL
-212 DVTIVQENGTLKSV
+212 DVTIVQENGALKSV

-275 TAAAQ
+275 TAVAQ
-280 EVTDRE
+280 EVTDRK
-286 AAIARLSYT
+286 AAITNLSYT
-295 GYDAGVADNSET
+295 GYDAGVADNSDT

-316 ANGVVSATRRD
+316 ANGIISATKRD

-351 DKFSKSLTYKGMLDE
+351 DKFSKSLTYKGMLNE

-403 DAVKTSLTSDPQPG
+403 DAVKKSLSSDPQSG

-445 QVKLDKEGGTPG
+445 QVQVPKADGTEGT
-457 EKETLTERL
+457 ETLNARL
-466 TSIKKGASA
+466 DAIKAGASA
-475 EVTALA
+475 DVTALEEK
-481 QRVNANAAAIET
+481 VTANTTAINV
-493 LNGGVEV
+493 LNGDVETV
-500 ANSVDKKINDKV
+500 GSVDKKINDKV
-512 VSLVSTVSQDAAKAN
+512 IGLVSTVSQDAAEAN
-527 GQLALTIV
+527 GQLALTVV
-535 QENGTLKS
+535 QNNGTLES
-543 VSGSIKAGTYDVAGA
+543 VSGSIKANTYDTYGA
-558 AATVL
+558 AAAVL
-563 GKDTDTAENKT
+563 GEASNTAENKT
-574 VYGAFAAAATAQTS
+574 VYGAFAAAAAAQKT

-607 ETQPNGQFGV
+607 ETQTNGKFGV
-617 LTQVRQTNGA
+617 LTQVKQTNGA

-651 IGANNKPVW
+651 IGANDKPVW

>member
-39 IPKGNTTSK
+39 IPEGNTTSK

-54 VVLKIGDGTSR
+54 VVLKIGDGANK

-79 YGWAKAET
+79 YSWAKAST
-87 KPSYTASEITG
+87 KPSYAASEITG
-98 LQDAIEQYSDY
+98 LQEAIEQYSDY
-109 DTNTQYRIVQV
+109 DTNTQYRIVQAV
-120 VDEKKVAIPGKYQLQ
+120 NEEKVAIPGKYQLQ

-143 QNVTDPEGNTD
+143 QNVTD

-177 GGAGSIASQIDAAI
+177 GGAGSIASQINAAI

-233 TYDAAGAASA
+233 TYDAAGAAAA
-243 VLGKDTDAVGAATVH
+243 VKGESTDTATENTVFGAKA
-258 GANKAAAA
+258 AAAA

-275 TAAAQ
+275 TAVAQ
-280 EVTDRE
+280 EVTDRQ
-286 AAIARLSYT
+286 AAITNLSYT
-295 GYDAGVADNSET
+295 GYIAGVADNSET

-316 ANGVVSATRRD
+316 ANGVVSATKRD

-351 DKFSKSLTYKGMLDE
+351 DKFSKSLTYKGMLDK

-381 VKTLEYIFDG
+381 VDKLEYIFDG

-403 DAVKTSLTSDPQPG
+403 DAVKKSLTSEAQPG

-445 QVKLDKEGGTPG
+445 QVKLDKEGGAAG

-466 TSIKKGASA
+466 TSIKEGASA

-481 QRVNANAAAIET
+481 QRVNANTTAINV
-493 LNGGVEV
+493 LNGDVETV
-500 ANSVDKKINDKV
+500 GSVDKKINDKV
-512 VSLVSTVSQDAAKAN
+512 KDLVSTVSQDAAEAN
-527 GQLALTIV
+527 GQLALTVV
-535 QENGTLKS
+535 QENGTLTS
-543 VSGSIKAGTYDVAGA
+543 VSGSIKAGTYDAAGA
-558 AATVL
+558 AAAVL
-563 GKDTDTAENKT
+563 GGSTDTAENKT
-574 VYGAFAAAATAQTS
+574 VYGAFAAAAAAQSS

>member
-1 MPDTNKVFQ
+1 MPDINKVFQ

-24 AADPILKKGEMAIAT
+24 AANPILKKGEMAIAT
-39 IPKGNTTSK
+39 VDSGVQSMT
-48 LQNLPN
+48 NLPN
-54 VVLKIGDGTSR
+54 IVLKVGDGTSH
-65 YSILPFVSGLAADV
+65 YNELKFVSALAADV
-79 YGWAKAET
+79 HGWAKANT

-98 LQDAIEQYSDY
+98 LQEAIEQYSDY

-143 QNVTDPEGNTD
+143 QNVTDPEGNT

-172 IEGLT
+172 IAGLT
-177 GGAGSIASQIDAAI
+177 GGAGSIASQIKAAI
-191 KKLNATISNRTNEN
+191 TK
-205 AVNADGL
+205 
-212 DVTIVQENGTLKSV
+212 
-226 TATIKEG
+226 
-233 TYDAAGAASA
+233 
-243 VLGKDTDAVGAATVH
+243 
-258 GANKAAAA
+258 
-266 AQAKAEEAA
+266 
-275 TAAAQ
+275 
-280 EVTDRE
+280 
-286 AAIARLSYT
+286 LSYT

-316 ANGVVSATRRD
+316 ANGIVSATKRD

-336 ENNKVATEADVKAVV
+336 EKNKVATEADVKEVV

-366 LPTDVSGYKAGDVII
+366 LPTDVSGYKTGDVII

-403 DAVKTSLTSDPQPG
+403 DTVKKSLTSDPQPG

-436 YDEISISGD
+436 YDEISLPGD
-445 QVKLDKEGGTPG
+445 QVQVPKADGTEGT
-457 EKETLTERL
+457 
-466 TSIKKGASA
+466 
-475 EVTALA
+475 
-481 QRVNANAAAIET
+481 ET
-493 LNGGVEV
+493 LN
-500 ANSVDKKINDKV
+500 AR
-512 VSLVSTVSQDAAKAN
+512 LDA
-527 GQLALTIV
+527 
-535 QENGTLKS
+535 
-543 VSGSIKAGTYDVAGA
+543 IKAGVAA
-558 AATVL
+558 VL
-563 GKDTDTAENKT
+563 GEVSDTAENKT
-574 VYGAFAAAATAQTS
+574 VYGAFAAAAAAQTS
-588 ADNAASAITKLTSD
+588 ADNAANAITQLTSD
-602 GAVAT
+602 GAIAT
-607 ETQPNGQFGV
+607 ETQPNGKFGV
-617 LTQVRQTNGA
+617 LTQVKQTHGA

>member
-24 AADPILKKGEMAIAT
+24 AANPILKKGEMAIAT
-39 IPKGNTTSK
+39 VDSGVQSMT
-48 LQNLPN
+48 NLPN
-54 VVLKIGDGTSR
+54 IVLKVGDGTSP
-65 YSILPFVSGLAADV
+65 YNNLKFVSALAADV
-79 YGWAKAET
+79 HGWAKANT

-98 LQDAIEQYSDY
+98 LQEAIEQYSDY

-135 SKELSGDW
+135 SKELGGDW
-143 QNVTDPEGNTD
+143 QNVTDPEGNT

-177 GGAGSIASQIDAAI
+177 GGAGSIANQIKAAI
-191 KKLNATISNRTNEN
+191 
-205 AVNADGL
+205 
-212 DVTIVQENGTLKSV
+212 
-226 TATIKEG
+226 
-233 TYDAAGAASA
+233 
-243 VLGKDTDAVGAATVH
+243 
-258 GANKAAAA
+258 NK
-266 AQAKAEEAA
+266 
-275 TAAAQ
+275 
-280 EVTDRE
+280 
-286 AAIARLSYT
+286 LSYT
-295 GYDAGVADNSET
+295 GYDAGVADNSDT

-316 ANGVVSATRRD
+316 ANGIISATKRD

-351 DKFSKSLTYKGMLDE
+351 DEFSKSLTYKGMLNE
-366 LPTDVSGYKAGDVII
+366 LPTDVSSYKTGDVII

-396 FGDEGIA
+396 FGDEGVA
-403 DAVKTSLTSDPQPG
+403 DAVKKSLSSAAQPG

-445 QVKLDKEGGTPG
+445 QVQVPKADGTEGT
-457 EKETLTERL
+457 ETLKVCLNTIK
-466 TSIKKGASA
+466 TSVAAVKGES
-475 EVTALA
+475 
-481 QRVNANAAAIET
+481 
-493 LNGGVEV
+493 
-500 ANSVDKKINDKV
+500 
-512 VSLVSTVSQDAAKAN
+512 
-527 GQLALTIV
+527 
-535 QENGTLKS
+535 
-543 VSGSIKAGTYDVAGA
+543 
-558 AATVL
+558 
-563 GKDTDTAENKT
+563 TDTAKNKT
-574 VYGAFAAAATAQTS
+574 VYGAFAAAAAAQTS
-588 ADNAASAITKLTSD
+588 ADNAANAITQLTSD
-602 GAVAT
+602 GAIAT
-607 ETQPNGQFGV
+607 ETQPNGKFGV
-617 LTQVRQTNGA
+617 LTQVKQTHGA